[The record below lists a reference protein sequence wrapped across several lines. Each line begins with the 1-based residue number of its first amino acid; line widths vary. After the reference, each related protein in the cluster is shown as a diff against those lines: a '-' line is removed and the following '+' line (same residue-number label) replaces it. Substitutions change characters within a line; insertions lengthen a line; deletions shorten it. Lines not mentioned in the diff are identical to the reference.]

1 MKFASDCRRRSATPL
16 VGRAKTMERL
26 AHRLP
31 GAGLAPRGGA
41 HQVAVGRD
49 GAVVW
54 RDALIPDGQGQAMM
68 AAAMAQLPA

>member
-1 MKFASDCRRRSATPL
+1 
-16 VGRAKTMERL
+16 MERL

-41 HQVAVGRD
+41 HQVVVGRA

-54 RDALIPDGQGQAMM
+54 RDALIPDGQRQAMM
-68 AAAMAQLPA
+68 AEDMAQLRA